1 MSAVN
6 PKFTIGDEFPQ
17 CTNTALEYLSVC
29 LEGYHVIDA
38 FKSRALSYLGGRSK
52 DMRAQIIAYIHS
64 DEDLGTYY
72 QKKFSD
78 WPHKPNAYDSA
89 MVLLAGFVTN
99 ELKTTDEYEA
109 LIKKSK
115 QLLSLVEF
123 SFDNEDEKQGF
134 IHDRLT
140 TAEQT
145 FRDESVRAYIDH
157 WYAGHYLVNER
168 CYKASQFEHISTL
181 DQTNQLLAI
190 RLNVGIAPPE
200 SKVEYLDP
208 KTVISWLAEYG
219 EPDELIVSLM
229 VQSIEQRLAF
239 SLSISAGNGGI
250 KAALRTIGIIEAGR
264 LLESLEGNNN
274 V

>member
-1 MSAVN
+1 MSTIN
-6 PKFTIGDEFPQ
+6 LKFTIDDEFPQ

-29 LEGYHVIDA
+29 LEGYHTISA
-38 FKSRALSYLGGRSK
+38 FKSRVLNYLGGRSK
-52 DMRAQIIAYIHS
+52 DMRVQIIDYIHS
-64 DEDLGTYY
+64 DEYLDTYY

-89 MVLLAGFVTN
+89 IVLLAGFVTD

-115 QLLSLVEF
+115 QLLALVEF
-123 SFDNEDEKQGF
+123 SFDNEDEKQSF
-134 IHDRLT
+134 IHNRLT
-140 TAEQT
+140 PTEQS

-157 WYAGHYLVNER
+157 WYAGHYLLNEES
-168 CYKASQFEHISTL
+168 YKTNQFEHISIL
-181 DQTNQLLAI
+181 DQTNQLLDI
-190 RLNVGIAPPE
+190 RLNVGIAPLG

-219 EPDELIVSLM
+219 ESDELIVSLM

-239 SLSISAGNGGI
+239 GLSIHAGNGGI
-250 KAALRTIGIIEAGR
+250 KTALRSVAMIQAGEF
-264 LLESLEGNNN
+264 LNDCN
-274 V
+274 